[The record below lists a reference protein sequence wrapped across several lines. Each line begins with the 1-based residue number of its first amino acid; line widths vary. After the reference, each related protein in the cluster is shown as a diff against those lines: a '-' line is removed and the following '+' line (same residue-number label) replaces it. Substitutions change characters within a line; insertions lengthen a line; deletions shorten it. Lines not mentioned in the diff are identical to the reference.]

1 MEQPYKVWYESR
13 GRLHKAVLATTV
25 KHNKSGNYSYPDAQ
39 IFIKCVDCELE
50 RQHNEFT
57 TNGMR
62 GLTSTDS
69 TNKLLA
75 LQANR
80 PITW

>member
-1 MEQPYKVWYESR
+1 MEQPYKVRDESR
-13 GRLHKAVLATTV
+13 GRLHKAVLAILL
-25 KHNKSGNYSYPDAQ
+25 KHNESGNYSCPDAQ
-39 IFIKCVDCELE
+39 IFIRCIDCELE
-50 RQHNEFT
+50 RQHNKFMT
-57 TNGMR
+57 DGMH